1 MKKVIFICLVLVST
15 KGFSQTKLFSQNF
28 FKKFEFGLKAGAN
41 YSNFTNASFP
51 TDPLVGFHA
60 GATVAFKITD
70 NFLIQEEF
78 LFSSQGAKINGGE
91 LGNQD
96 LKLYYMSVPFLFKYR
111 TNSGFYVEAGPQVGM
126 KAKEEVSGL
135 SVSDF
140 AKKLDL
146 AAAGGIGYQ
155 SKIGLGFG
163 ARYIYGISKVGDFNI
178 SNINNDFKNNNIQAS
193 IFYVF

>member
-1 MKKVIFICLVLVST
+1 MKKLVLICLVLVSG
-15 KGFSQTKLFSQNF
+15 KGFSQGF

-41 YSNFTNASFP
+41 YSNFTSANFP
-51 TDPLVGFHA
+51 TDPLIGFHA
-60 GATVAFKITD
+60 GGMVAFKITD

-78 LFSSQGAKINGGE
+78 LFSSQGAKIKGGT
-91 LGNQD
+91 LGDQD
-96 LKLYYMSVPFLFKYR
+96 LKLYYISVPFLFKYR
-111 TNSGFYVEAGPQVGM
+111 ANSGFYVEAGPQVGM

-135 SVSDF
+135 SVKDF

-155 SKIGLGFG
+155 SKIGLGIG
-163 ARYIYGISKVGDFNI
+163 ARYVYGLSKVGDFDV